1 MSNGNMI
8 WLRFIS
14 LFIFNPMFS
23 VQLQKDI
30 AIEKEMVW
38 GNGSGSIYETLQAI
52 S

>member
-1 MSNGNMI
+1 MI

-14 LFIFNPMFS
+14 LFIFLILCFLSSLM
-23 VQLQKDI
+23 QKDI
-30 AIEKEMVW
+30 ATEKEMVW